1 MVYIGSVGNYNLR
14 FFAGESLQTLEA
26 TVQDIVC
33 LFIYRETSR
42 KSGTEGVYSERTRK
56 EVIYQESVLS
66 KLKIFLVEGNVLC
79 KKQNAKK
86 TGVSYVR
93 CRGTFKCVPH
103 VQHDYFS
110 SFNQSFDRFMT
121 LSLHL
126 SLPLFKLLKRVNWPF
141 RVEWKT

>member
-42 KSGTEGVYSERTRK
+42 KSGAEGVYSERTRK

-66 KLKIFLVEGNVLC
+66 KLKIFFVEGNVLC
-79 KKQNAKK
+79 KKNK
-86 TGVSYVR
+86 TQRKLASRTCDAAG
-93 CRGTFKCVPH
+93 
-103 VQHDYFS
+103 
-110 SFNQSFDRFMT
+110 
-121 LSLHL
+121 HL
-126 SLPLFKLLKRVNWPF
+126 SACRTCSTIIFPHSTYHL
-141 RVEWKT
+141 TDI

>member
-33 LFIYRETSR
+33 LFICRETSR

-66 KLKIFLVEGNVLC
+66 KLKIFFVEETFFV
-79 KKQNAKK
+79 KKQNQNAKK
-86 TGVSYVR
+86 TGVSHVR
-93 CRGTFKCVPH
+93 CRRTFKWLPH

-110 SFNQSFDRFMT
+110 SFNR
-121 LSLHL
+121 
-126 SLPLFKLLKRVNWPF
+126 
-141 RVEWKT
+141 